1 MESSG
6 RLDRGLEFFV
16 FQLRTLNSELRTEF
30 SNPGL
35 ENYEGQSELD

>member
-6 RLDRGLEFFV
+6 RLDRGLEFFCIS
-16 FQLRTLNSELRTEF
+16 TPNSELRTEF